1 MNFRFLSVNL
11 FIISFCFYSCSVISQ
26 EPEQDYDI
34 VIYGGT
40 SAAVIAAVQAKK
52 LGKTVAIVCPEIHLG
67 GMTSGGLGWTD
78 AGKQHVIGGLSKDF
92 YHRIWQYYQLDSN
105 WKWESK
111 SDFVSSENS
120 KKSRKMDNVSQT
132 MWTFEP
138 HIAEAVYED
147 YIREFEIPVFR
158 DHWLDREGGIQMS
171 EGKIEQI
178 QMLNGASFRARVFID
193 ATYEGD
199 LMALAGVDYI
209 VGREGNAVYNE
220 TINGI
225 QAAKTIS
232 HQFPDSIDPYIIP
245 GDPESGLLP
254 RIGSNS
260 PPIAD
265 GSGDDRIQAY
275 CYRLCLTR
283 ETANRMPFPRPA
295 GYDSTEYELMLRVLD
310 SGWREVFRKFDP
322 VPNHKTDTNNHG
334 PFSTDNIGRNYD
346 YPEASYAE
354 RQQILDEHKNYQM
367 GWFYFIANDNRVAPD
382 VHLEMEDWGLAKD
395 EFKDN
400 QNWSHQIYVR
410 EARRMIGQ
418 TVVNENHLTRR
429 TPTLAS
435 VGMGSYNMDS
445 HNVQRYV
452 TADGFVKNEGDIQI
466 NPGGPYPIDYGAITP
481 KRQDCENLI
490 VPVCVSASHIAYGS
504 IRMEP
509 VFMILGQSAATAACM
524 AIDDQV
530 AVQDLSYER
539 LKAKL
544 LADGQVLEVERD

>member
-1 MNFRFLSVNL
+1 MVFRILSIHLLFLSFCVW
-11 FIISFCFYSCSVISQ
+11 SFSVKAQQPI
-26 EPEQDYDI
+26 QDYDI

-52 LGKTVAIVCPEIHLG
+52 LAKTVAIVCPETHLG

-92 YHRIWQYYQLDSN
+92 YHRVWQYYQQESN
-105 WKWESK
+105 WKWENK
-111 SDFVSSENS
+111 SDFVNS
-120 KKSRKMDNVSQT
+120 DNRRKRGKMDNVSQT

-138 HIAEAVYED
+138 HIAEEVYED
-147 YIREFEIPVFR
+147 YIREFEIPVFK

-178 QMLNGASFRARVFID
+178 KMLNGASFRARVFID

-199 LMALAGVDYI
+199 LMALVGVDYI
-209 VGREGNAVYNE
+209 VGREGNVKYKE
-220 TINGI
+220 TLNGI

-245 GDPESGLLP
+245 KDPASGLLP
-254 RIGSNS
+254 RIGSNV
-260 PPIAD
+260 PPAAD
-265 GSGDDRIQAY
+265 GSADDRIQAY

-283 ETANRMPFPRPA
+283 EAGNRIPFTRPA
-295 GYDSTEYELMLRVLD
+295 AYDSTEYELVLRVLA

-322 VPNHKTDTNNHG
+322 VPNLKTDTNNHG
-334 PFSTDNIGRNYD
+334 PFSTDNIGRNYT

-354 RQQILDEHKNYQM
+354 RQQILDEHKDYQM
-367 GWFYFIANDNRVAPD
+367 GWFYFLANDKRVPED
-382 VHLEMEDWGLAKD
+382 VRTEMAQWGLAKD
-395 EFKDN
+395 EFTES
-400 QNWSHQIYVR
+400 QHWPHQIYVR

-429 TPTLAS
+429 TPTFAS

-452 TADGFVKNEGDIQI
+452 TTDGFVKNEGDIQI

-481 KRQDCENLI
+481 KREDCENLL

-509 VFMILGQSAATAACM
+509 VFMILGQSAATAASM
-524 AIDDQV
+524 AIDAQV
-530 AVQDLSYER
+530 AVQDISYKR
-539 LKAKL
+539 LKTKL
-544 LADGQVLEVERD
+544 LVDGQVLEVERN